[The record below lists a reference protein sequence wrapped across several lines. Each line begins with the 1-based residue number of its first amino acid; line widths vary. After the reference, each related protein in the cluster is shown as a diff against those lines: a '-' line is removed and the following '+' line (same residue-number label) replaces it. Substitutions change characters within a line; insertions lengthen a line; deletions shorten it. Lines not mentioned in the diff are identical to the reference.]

1 MPAPD
6 TPNLSEKVRDALK
19 AGHLYYMQDLT
30 MEAIAHEMH
39 TSRSSVSR
47 LLAYARASGL
57 VTIQIA
63 QPHEGATR
71 IQQSLHD
78 RYGIGAHIVPMP
90 SAISDVD
97 RLERVAISAARIL
110 DRFVD
115 SNMTV
120 GVAWGS
126 TMSALSRHLIPKD
139 LHNVEFVQLNGA
151 GNTFTTGVLYA
162 SEILRRFGDTYAGT
176 IQEFPVPALFDDP
189 QTKVAMWRERST
201 RRILDIQERMD
212 VALFGLGSPFSEVR
226 SHVYAGGYL
235 DAADYASL
243 DDSGAVGDVATVFFR
258 ADGSHHGIPLN
269 ARASGPDIDLI
280 KRVPRR
286 VCIVSGPSK
295 VHSLR
300 GALAAGLI
308 TDLIVDEGTARALA
322 GLTEP
327 GPESDERTP
336 APVAA

>member
-1 MPAPD
+1 MSAPE
-6 TPNLSEKVRDALK
+6 TQNLPEKVRDALK

-47 LLAYARASGL
+47 LLSYARASGL

-71 IQQSLHD
+71 VQQELHA

-110 DRFVD
+110 DRFID

-151 GNTFTTGVLYA
+151 GNTYTTGVLYA
-162 SEILRRFGDTYAGT
+162 SEILRRFGDTYSGT

-189 QTKVAMWRERST
+189 QTKQAMWRERST

-243 DDSGAVGDVATVFFR
+243 DTSGVVGDVATVFFR
-258 ADGSHHGIPLN
+258 EDGSHHGIPLN
-269 ARASGPDIDLI
+269 ERASGPDIDLI

-322 GLTEP
+322 DIGEAGEAQEP
-327 GPESDERTP
+327 PET
-336 APVAA
+336 AAA